1 MNVCSLAWF
10 AGSAVTLQRLNIIK
24 WRDENGADH
33 KLRLLE
39 EMSVK
44 WKEWGETVGISA
56 AKLDGFERQHHFS
69 NKNCMSAAVREWL
82 QMDSREVNQGLQ

>member
-1 MNVCSLAWF
+1 MTFS
-10 AGSAVTLQRLNIIK
+10 RLSIIK

-33 KLRLLE
+33 KLRLLQ

-56 AKLDGFERQHHFS
+56 AKLDGFERQYHFS
-69 NKNCMSAAVREWL
+69 NKDCMGAAAREWL
-82 QMDSREVNQGLQ
+82 QIDSREVYVIPKLQ

>member
-1 MNVCSLAWF
+1 M
-10 AGSAVTLQRLNIIK
+10 TLSRLSIIK
-24 WRDENGADH
+24 WRDENGVDH

-56 AKLDGFERQHHFS
+56 AKLDGFERQYHFS
-69 NKNCMSAAVREWL
+69 NKDCMSAAVREWL
-82 QMDSREVNQGLQ
+82 QMDSREVYSDVNVGSIYRLLG